1 MGGCGWLGVY
11 IVLSDLVFLVL
22 SRVLSSIVLCFPA
35 RRLACDGAARRR
47 SVRAWAC
54 SRLSVH
60 WLLVTVYHA
69 RPRLVSLTSHNLI
82 HHSHPIIFPFFTSP
96 SISSCLL
103 RSHLVIHPSHACRL
117 VLYPNSPHY
126 CTPLL
131 PLIPPRPRPHR
142 HPPVAVQ
149 RSHSTFICCLRS
161 LARFPRTFRGPLS
174 HSFAHRIV
182 SIAHRPSCISSHRS
196 TYPSIVIV
204 IPPTVPLS
212 TCTLALALA
221 SNHCRYRRLASA
233 RPRPRPRPGQRPRCI
248 PPLPLPTLLPGHN
261 PTGPHEP
268 KLEPT
273 IVDAR
278 LAAGD
283 HDHDQE

>member
-1 MGGCGWLGVY
+1 M
-11 IVLSDLVFLVL
+11 SDLVFLVL

-35 RRLACDGAARRR
+35 RCLACDGAARRR

-82 HHSHPIIFPFFTSP
+82 HHSHPLIFPFLTSP

-149 RSHSTFICCLRS
+149 RSPFDVHMLLTLARTLPADIPRS
-161 LARFPRTFRGPLS
+161 LVAFIRTS
-174 HSFAHRIV
+174 HRL
-182 SIAHRPSCISSHRS
+182 HRPSPIVHLISSFYLSIHRHRH
-196 TYPSIVIV
+196 
-204 IPPTVPLS
+204 PPTVPLS
-212 TCTLALALA
+212 TCTLTLALA

-233 RPRPRPRPGQRPRCI
+233 RPHPRPGPNPDPGQRPRCI
-248 PPLPLPTLLPGHN
+248 PPLPLPTLPPGHN
-261 PTGPHEP
+261 PTGPHET

-283 HDHDQE
+283 LDHDQE